1 MTVLGI
7 ETSTAVCGVG
17 VQVDG
22 GESVERSLVE
32 SHIHSEKLLTLVQD
46 ALAEARLSLRQIDAV
61 AVSMGP
67 GSFTGLRIGLST
79 AKGLSYSLDCPLI
92 AVPTFE
98 AIAEAVRTVN
108 APVRE
113 IVVVMDA
120 RQGEFYT
127 GRYRVTAAGKIEI
140 VDDVRVMRLEDAG
153 ALIPTEGEV
162 LVVTDALPLVR
173 SAVRQ
178 EVAVEDVHPYC
189 RGGVV
194 ASVGRR
200 KLAANELADTALL
213 EPLYLKD
220 FVVKSVEPINK
231 KTKSRSDLRS

>member
-1 MTVLGI
+1 
-7 ETSTAVCGVG
+7 
-17 VQVDG
+17 
-22 GESVERSLVE
+22 
-32 SHIHSEKLLTLVQD
+32 
-46 ALAEARLSLRQIDAV
+46 
-61 AVSMGP
+61 
-67 GSFTGLRIGLST
+67 TGLRIGLST
-79 AKGLSYSLDCPLI
+79 AKGLSYSLERPLI

-98 AIAEAVRTVN
+98 AIAEAVRAVN

-127 GRYRVTAAGKIEI
+127 GRYRVTASGDVEI
-140 VDDVRVMRLEDAG
+140 MDEVRVMRLEDAW

-178 EVAVEDVHPYC
+178 GVAVEDVHPYC

-200 KLAANELADTALL
+200 KLAANELADTELL

-220 FVVKSVEPINK
+220 FVVRSEERINK
-231 KTKSRSDLRS
+231 NTRSRSDLRS